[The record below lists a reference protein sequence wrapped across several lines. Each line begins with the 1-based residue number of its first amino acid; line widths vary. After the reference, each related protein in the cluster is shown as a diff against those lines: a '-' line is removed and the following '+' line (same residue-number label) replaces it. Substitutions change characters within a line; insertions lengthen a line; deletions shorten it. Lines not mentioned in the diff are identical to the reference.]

1 MNEYI
6 NIIMI
11 SMGGAGGIQLPL
23 MEISRAAKYGTG
35 TVCSF
40 AILCIRL
47 LNPQQILKSESSSM
61 NSWCCYGR
69 RRRRRVATV
78 VGWDLVT

>member
-6 NIIMI
+6 ITI

-40 AILCIRL
+40 AILCIRR

-61 NSWCCYGR
+61 NFGA
-69 RRRRRVATV
+69 ATV
-78 VGWDLVT
+78 GGGADG